1 METAQIRIEDRD
13 PESEGGC
20 LMTVTWT
27 TILLILILLMMLAI
41 LVILVVLLARTGAG
55 ARSDQTEE
63 LLEDLRQTGLQM
75 LDDTEDNLTDR
86 ISLNVAEI
94 RQDINARLV
103 HDSEENR
110 RNRVEVSDM
119 LARSQDKL
127 ERSLKLALFEMQEF
141 NKQNITDIQAEINRK
156 LDTSLN
162 ERLDASFRTVGEQLN
177 RLYVSLG
184 ELSKLES
191 GVSSLNRTLSN
202 VKTRG
207 IYGEMQLENIL
218 ADILAPSLYDRN
230 VVTKRS
236 EGANREAVEFA
247 VKIPDKEAPGEF
259 MYLPIDSKFPD
270 SAYSRI
276 MKAAERADAEEMQRG
291 MRELEQRVRTD
302 AKDIRDKYLDPPHT
316 TDFGI
321 MFLPTESLYAEVLR
335 IPGLAEDCRTRYHV
349 VLSGPTTLAALLN
362 SLSIGFRYM
371 AVNKDS
377 RNILKL
383 LAAIKSQYAT
393 LSKLI
398 ETAGT
403 RIDLARKATDDLQ
416 RRADLINKKLS
427 DVEELDPV
435 ESQSLLDGAK
445 L

>member
-1 METAQIRIEDRD
+1 
-13 PESEGGC
+13 
-20 LMTVTWT
+20 MTVTWT
-27 TILLILILLMMLAI
+27 TILLILILLMLLAI
-41 LVILVVLLARTGAG
+41 LVILVILLARTGAG

-127 ERSLKLALFEMQEF
+127 ERSLKLALFEMQES

>member
-1 METAQIRIEDRD
+1 MNL
-13 PESEGGC
+13 P
-20 LMTVTWT
+20 WT
-27 TILLILILLMMLAI
+27 TILLIMILLMILAI
-41 LVILVVLLARTGAG
+41 LIILVVLLARTGAS
-55 ARSDQTEE
+55 ARDEQTEIMLEE
-63 LLEDLRQTGLQM
+63 LKAAGLQM
-75 LDDTEDNLTDR
+75 LDDTGDELSDR

-94 RQDINARLV
+94 RQDVNARLV

-119 LARSQDKL
+119 LSRSQDKM
-127 ERSLKLALFEMQEF
+127 ERSLKLALFEMQES
-141 NKQNITDIQAEINRK
+141 NKQNLSDIQSEINKK
-156 LDTSLN
+156 LDSSLN
-162 ERLDASFRTVGEQLN
+162 ERLDASFKTVGEQLN

-207 IYGEMQLENIL
+207 IFGEMQLGNIL
-218 ADILAPSLYDRN
+218 ADILAPSLYDQN
-230 VVTKRS
+230 VVTKKS
-236 EGANREAVEFA
+236 EGANRDAVEFA
-247 VKIPDKEAPGEF
+247 VRIPDKEAPGEY

-270 SAYSRI
+270 AAYSRI
-276 MKAAERADAEEMQRG
+276 RSAAERGDAEEMQRG
-291 MRELEQRVRTD
+291 VKELEQRVRTD

-335 IPGLAEDCRTRYHV
+335 IPGLAEDCRSRYHV
-349 VLSGPTTLAALLN
+349 VLSGPTTIAALLN

-377 RNILKL
+377 QNILKL
-383 LAAIKSQYAT
+383 LAAIKSQYGT

-398 ETAGT
+398 ETAGS
-403 RIDLARKATDDLQ
+403 RIDLAKKATDDLQ
-416 RRADLINKKLS
+416 RRTDMINKKLS
-427 DVEELDPV
+427 DVEELDPI
-435 ESQSLLDGAK
+435 EAQSLLQIRKVPDRD
-445 L
+445 

>member
-1 METAQIRIEDRD
+1 M
-13 PESEGGC
+13 
-20 LMTVTWT
+20 L
-27 TILLILILLMMLAI
+27 LAI
-41 LVILVVLLARTGAG
+41 LVILVILLARTGAG

-127 ERSLKLALFEMQEF
+127 ERSLKLALFEMQES

>member
-1 METAQIRIEDRD
+1 
-13 PESEGGC
+13 
-20 LMTVTWT
+20 MTVTWT
-27 TILLILILLMMLAI
+27 TILLILILLMLLAI
-41 LVILVVLLARTGAG
+41 LVILVILLARTGAG

-127 ERSLKLALFEMQEF
+127 ERSLKLALFEMQES

-291 MRELEQRVRTD
+291 MRELEQRVCTD

-349 VLSGPTTLAALLN
+349 VLSGPTTIAALLK